1 MGMCVSGSRIIELE
15 KDGTVVGKK
24 LTFYLFRLE
33 LTNNSEV
40 NGVIIKHYFAQ
51 VSVHTNETCLTS
63 HKDKV
68 FIVVFRT
75 W

>member
-1 MGMCVSGSRIIELE
+1 MGMFVSGSRRIKLE
-15 KDGTVVGKK
+15 KGGTIMGKK
-24 LTFYLFRLE
+24 PTFYLFGLK
-33 LTNNSEV
+33 TYQKNQVNS
-40 NGVIIKHYFAQ
+40 VITRHYFAQ

-63 HKDKV
+63 HKDKI